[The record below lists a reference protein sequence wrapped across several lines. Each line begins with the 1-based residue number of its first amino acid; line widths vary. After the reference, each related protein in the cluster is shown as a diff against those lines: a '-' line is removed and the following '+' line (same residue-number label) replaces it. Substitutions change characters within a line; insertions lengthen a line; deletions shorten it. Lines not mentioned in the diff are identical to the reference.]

1 MQSTINLISVA
12 ARRLFLRLHQA
23 GVFGLLLFASL
34 MMPSLLWGVQK
45 EEEPKKPLMKEFIG
59 INGHFTFKPELYG
72 QLCRM
77 VRNYHNVNW
86 DVKKP
91 GNPITIPVCANYVNW
106 ETDLYG
112 PWKRAGFETDI
123 SVQFSGF
130 EPPTPN
136 YHTYWAGQETW
147 TFEYGKALAGY
158 FGPSGHNKL
167 CTSIEIGN
175 EPGSRFQ
182 ADSFKTLFVQM
193 ASGIRAGDP
202 LVKIVT
208 PAVQARNGDD
218 YAQDLRILYADT
230 QLLPLYDVINL
241 HTYATIERTRPNESP
256 WNRTFPEDTTV
267 AYMKVV
273 DEAIEWR
280 NRFAPGKEIW
290 ITEFGYDACT
300 PEAMEKRKDWSLK
313 LDWQGNTDRQQA
325 QYLVRSLLAFAKR
338 DVERAYLFFYNDN
351 DEPGVHAS
359 SGLTRH
365 FTPKMSFWAV
375 KQLYTLLG
383 EYRFSKSISANQ
395 AEILSDNASQQ
406 PIAIS
411 EFTHG
416 SQPDKKIWVAW
427 SPTGS
432 QTHRKTEHHP
442 RQARVILSQL
452 PGNPVK
458 LEAMAT
464 KSVSVSPTDWRVVS
478 DKKIEL
484 TVTESPV
491 YILFGE

>member
-1 MQSTINLISVA
+1 MKRPLYLLSSASRHLFQRV
-12 ARRLFLRLHQA
+12 RRAGLF
-23 GVFGLLLFASL
+23 GSLLFASL
-34 MMPSLLWGVQK
+34 MMPTLLSGAQKK
-45 EEEPKKPLMKEFIG
+45 EEPQKPLMKDFIG
-59 INGHFTFKPELYG
+59 INGHFSFKPELYG

-91 GNPITIPVCANYVNW
+91 GNPITIPVCANNVNW

-112 PWKRAGFETDI
+112 PWKSAGFETDI

-136 YHTYWAGQETW
+136 YHTYWEGREQW
-147 TFEYGKALAGY
+147 TFEYGKALARY
-158 FGPSGHNKL
+158 FGPSGNKKL

-182 ADSFKTLFVQM
+182 ADTFKTLFVQM
-193 ASGIRAGDP
+193 ATGIREGDSK
-202 LVKIVT
+202 VKIVT
-208 PAVQARNGDD
+208 PAVHARNGDD
-218 YAQDLRILYADT
+218 YAQDLRILYADK
-230 QLLPLYDVINL
+230 QMLPLYDVINL

-290 ITEFGYDACT
+290 VTEFGYDACT
-300 PEAMEKRKDWSLK
+300 PEAMANRKDWALK

-325 QYLVRSLLAFAKR
+325 QYLVRSILAFAQR
-338 DVERAYLFFYNDN
+338 DVDRAYIFFYNDS

-383 EYRFSKSISANQ
+383 EYRFSRSISAEQ
-395 AEILSDNASQQ
+395 TVILSDTEGQQ
-406 PIAIS
+406 PIAVS

-416 SQPDKKIWVAW
+416 SQPEKKIWVVW

-432 QTHRKTEHHP
+432 QTHRKAEHHP
-442 RQARVILSQL
+442 RQARVMLNHL
-452 PGNPVK
+452 PGNPIR

-464 KSVSVSPTDWRVVS
+464 KSVSVAPPDWRLLS
-478 DKKIEL
+478 DQKIEL

>member
-1 MQSTINLISVA
+1 MHDPFCPLPVCSRHPF
-12 ARRLFLRLHQA
+12 RRFSRNC
-23 GVFGLLLFASL
+23 FWGLLLSAFL
-34 MMPSLLWGVQK
+34 MLPALLRGAEKK
-45 EEEPKKPLMKEFIG
+45 EELQEPLMKEFIG
-59 INGHFTFKPELYG
+59 INGHFTFKPGLYG

-91 GNPITIPVCANYVNW
+91 GNAITIPVCANGVNW

-112 PWKRAGFETDI
+112 PWKKAGFETDI

-130 EPPTPN
+130 QPPTPN
-136 YHTYWAGQETW
+136 YQTFWEDQEAWA
-147 TFEYGKALAGY
+147 FEYGKTLARY
-158 FGPSGHNKL
+158 FGPSGNKRL

-182 ADSFKTLFVQM
+182 TDTFRTLFLNM
-193 ASGIRAGDP
+193 ASGIREGDRRI
-202 LVKIVT
+202 KIVT
-208 PAVQARNGDD
+208 PAVHARKGDD

-267 AYMKVV
+267 AYLKVV

-280 NRFAPGKEIW
+280 DRFAPGKEIW
-290 ITEFGYDACT
+290 VTEFGYDACT
-300 PEAMEKRKDWSLK
+300 PEAMEKRKDWALK
-313 LDWQGNTDRQQA
+313 LDWQGNTDLQQA
-325 QYLVRSLLAFAKR
+325 QYLVRSIFAFLQR
-338 DVERAYLFFYNDN
+338 DVERAYIYFYNDN

-359 SGLTRH
+359 SGLTRN
-365 FTPKMSFWAV
+365 FNPKMSFWAV

-383 EYRFSKSISANQ
+383 DYRFSRKIPAEQTVTSA
-395 AEILSDNASQQ
+395 EKEDPQ
-406 PIAIS
+406 PIAIL

-416 SQPDKKIWVAW
+416 WQSDKKIWAVW
-427 SPTGS
+427 SPTGT
-432 QTHRKTEHHP
+432 QTHRKAEHQP
-442 RQARVILSQL
+442 LQARITLNHL
-452 PGNPVK
+452 PGNPLR

-464 KSVSVSPTDWRVVS
+464 KSGSDAPTDWRVAGNR
-478 DKKIEL
+478 KIEL
-484 TVTESPV
+484 TISESPV